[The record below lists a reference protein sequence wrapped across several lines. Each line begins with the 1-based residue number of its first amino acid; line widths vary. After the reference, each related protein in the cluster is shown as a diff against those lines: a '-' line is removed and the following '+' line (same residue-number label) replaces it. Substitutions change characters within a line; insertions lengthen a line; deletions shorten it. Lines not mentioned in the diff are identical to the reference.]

1 MTAIETKDL
10 TYLYSQGTPF
20 EKAAVDG
27 VSVSIE
33 EGDFVGV
40 IGHTGSGK
48 STFIQHLNG
57 LLRPTSGQVL
67 LYGKDIW
74 EEPKKIREVRFQVG
88 LVFQY
93 PEYQLFEE
101 TVERDIHSVPPTWG
115 FRPGKS
121 GTVSAKPR
129 VSSGFPPTRCRN
141 PRLSFRA
148 GRSGASPSP
157 AYWRCV
163 RAC

>member
-101 TVERDIHSVPPTWG
+101 TVERDIAFGPSNMGLSPGEIRGPCPRSRG
-115 FRPGKS
+115 FRR
-121 GTVSAKPR
+121 AFPR
-129 VSSGFPPTRCRN
+129 HDAEIPV
-141 PRLSFRA
+141 
-148 GRSGASPSP
+148 
-157 AYWRCV
+157 
-163 RAC
+163 

>member
-1 MTAIETKDL
+1 MPAIETKDL

-74 EEPKKIREVRFQVG
+74 
-88 LVFQY
+88 
-93 PEYQLFEE
+93 
-101 TVERDIHSVPPTWG
+101 
-115 FRPGKS
+115 
-121 GTVSAKPR
+121 
-129 VSSGFPPTRCRN
+129 
-141 PRLSFRA
+141 
-148 GRSGASPSP
+148 
-157 AYWRCV
+157 
-163 RAC
+163 